1 MFWSLI
7 ILVYRVPC
15 GKCVSS
21 FIFLQQVY
29 PVWLFQWF
37 KDICRALGQPFC
49 FYIQC
54 QCVCACMCVCI
65 WTETK
70 WSKIILSLCCN
81 CEINLH
87 NNLFA
92 LLCTLCPPLLL
103 SSPSHPHMEVE
114 RPVACN
120 TSSIATCTV
129 HKKPATARQIMRQVR
144 SCGSKSWGI

>member
-1 MFWSLI
+1 M
-7 ILVYRVPC
+7 YRVGNALVC
-15 GKCVSS
+15 LLSYNKYTLFDFFNSS
-21 FIFLQQVY
+21 RIYVVHWGSHFVFIFSASVCV
-29 PVWLFQWF
+29 PV
-37 KDICRALGQPFC
+37 
-49 FYIQC
+49 
-54 QCVCACMCVCI
+54 CVCI